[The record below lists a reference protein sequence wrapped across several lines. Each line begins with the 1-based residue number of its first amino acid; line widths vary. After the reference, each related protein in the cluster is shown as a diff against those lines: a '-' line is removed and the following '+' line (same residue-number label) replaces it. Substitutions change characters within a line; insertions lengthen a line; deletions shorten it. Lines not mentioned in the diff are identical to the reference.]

1 MMPKQVIVSSVS
13 YLFPAVTKTCNP
25 GLAEA
30 MIEDDEL
37 DFSDGEGAMSKHTFT
52 WTVTAVRLGHTHARI
67 FAKDVQQ
74 LERNDR
80 TLHMHMFKQVSLGT
94 SVQYLQHDQAR
105 LALAT

>member
-30 MIEDDEL
+30 MLEDDEL

-52 WTVTAVRLGHTHARI
+52 WTVTAVRLGHTHAHTL
-67 FAKDVQQ
+67 AKDVQHAMMQ
-74 LERNDR
+74 KLSIHRCGMVWC
-80 TLHMHMFKQVSLGT
+80 TYKCL
-94 SVQYLQHDQAR
+94 
-105 LALAT
+105 